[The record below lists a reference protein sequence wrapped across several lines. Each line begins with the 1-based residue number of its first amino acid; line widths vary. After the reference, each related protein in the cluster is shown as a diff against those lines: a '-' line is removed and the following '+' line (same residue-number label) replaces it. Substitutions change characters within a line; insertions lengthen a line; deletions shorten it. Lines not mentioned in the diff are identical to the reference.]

1 MILGRIKPATK
12 RQAGRKIVELF
23 VVTDPLLTLSFQ
35 RRAYYLKL
43 IVHGQLDNRRDNKF
57 MKRQFSAIERLIEQ
71 YHLADKTAY
80 CI

>member
-57 MKRQFSAIERLIEQ
+57 MKRQVSAIERLIEQ